1 MEELRGLEVIS
12 IIEQGH
18 NMTPSSSTSG
28 YLSKGNKNT
37 NLKRYFVAVV
47 FVILAK
53 TWEKPKYPWMDEWI
67 KKCGVCTHTHTHV
80 CTCTRVYVYILIHT
94 MEYHSA
100 TENKEILPLGATGM
114 DHEGI
119 TLSEISETKKERYWV
134 SSLTHRIWKKQNT
147 SS

>member
-28 YLSKGNKNT
+28 YFSKGNKNT

-53 TWEKPKYPWMDEWI
+53 T
-67 KKCGVCTHTHTHV
+67 
-80 CTCTRVYVYILIHT
+80 
-94 MEYHSA
+94 
-100 TENKEILPLGATGM
+100 
-114 DHEGI
+114 
-119 TLSEISETKKERYWV
+119 
-134 SSLTHRIWKKQNT
+134 
-147 SS
+147 